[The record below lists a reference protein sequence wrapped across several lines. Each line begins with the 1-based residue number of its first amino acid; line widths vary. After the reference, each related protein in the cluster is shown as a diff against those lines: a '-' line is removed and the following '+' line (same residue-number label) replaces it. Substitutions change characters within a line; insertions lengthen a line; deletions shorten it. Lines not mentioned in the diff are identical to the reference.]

1 MKRDIKERKALFRGL
16 ISSLVLKGKIKT
28 TEAKAKAIKGQIDK
42 LVSRAKKSGLTA
54 RRQLLTTLDKGAV
67 ERLLND
73 ISPRFSGRSSGFTQM
88 IKLGPRKGDNAPLVL
103 LQWVG
108 LADIQREEEKK
119 PEVKKPETATK
130 DETKEKKRKNVGYPE
145 DKKIK
150 ASKKK

>member
-119 PEVKKPETATK
+119 PEVKKPETVTK
-130 DETKEKKRKNVGYPE
+130 DEAKEKKRKNVGYPE

-150 ASKKK
+150 DSKKK